1 MLKAVLTP
9 IFDWLP
15 VLFGIGFLA
24 PVIAAFMNVSGL
36 HDPFGIT
43 AIYYGLGIGLTWG
56 LVAKLTGR
64 WI

>member
-1 MLKAVLTP
+1 MLKAILTP
-9 IFDWLP
+9 VFDWLP

-24 PVIAAFMNVSGL
+24 PVIAAFMNVGGMTA
-36 HDPFGIT
+36 PFGIA

-56 LVAKLTGR
+56 LVAKLAGR

>member
-24 PVIAAFMNVSGL
+24 PVIAAFMNVGGIAEL
-36 HDPFGIT
+36 FGV
-43 AIYYGLGIGLTWG
+43 APIYYGLAIGLTWG

>member
-1 MLKAVLTP
+1 MLKTILTP

-24 PVIAAFMNVSGL
+24 PVIAAFMNVGGL
-36 HDPFGIT
+36 HELFGIT

-56 LVAKLTGR
+56 LVAKFSGR